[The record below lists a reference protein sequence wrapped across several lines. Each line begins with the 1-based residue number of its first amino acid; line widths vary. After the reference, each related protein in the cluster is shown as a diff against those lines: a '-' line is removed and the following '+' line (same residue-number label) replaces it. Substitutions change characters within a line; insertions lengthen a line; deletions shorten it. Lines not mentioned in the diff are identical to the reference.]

1 MWGLWLQSFSTRN
14 SSLANAKIYVL
25 LYSLLR
31 FNLTAISK
39 YKPPRAC
46 IWRGDLTEGFLCYEF
61 GGLMFGGAYFR
72 NFTVRPCASCA
83 ILSNFLVVNYYP
95 QYLLGLHALFL
106 TTFLEIAVSLR
117 AGDRRFLPATMS
129 VAPVFFYWKIE
140 PKEIPSCLIPCLL
153 FVFTWQLEILLTSLY
168 LHCSW
173 KATIKTLALSN
184 CFLSTHAQH

>member
-1 MWGLWLQSFSTRN
+1 M
-14 SSLANAKIYVL
+14 L

-61 GGLMFGGAYFR
+61 GGAYFR
-72 NFTVRPCASCA
+72 NFTVRPWACCA

-106 TTFLEIAVSLR
+106 TTFLEIAVYLQGCQRQRISPGYYECGPRLLFLEN
-117 AGDRRFLPATMS
+117 RR
-129 VAPVFFYWKIE
+129 KIE
-140 PKEIPSCLIPCLL
+140 AKEIPSCFIPCLL
-153 FVFTWQLEILLTSLY
+153 VVFTWQLEI
-168 LHCSW
+168 
-173 KATIKTLALSN
+173 
-184 CFLSTHAQH
+184 